1 THTGP
6 GARMILLT
14 LAWSLLMAS
23 QASDVNLIL
32 EQDKPVALYPDL
44 FSEAL
49 IHCTDGN
56 LQPDAVY
63 WFRTLLPAAAAA
75 RAQFLGKLNN
85 ADVFSPGEGVSRDRF
100 KSRKKT
106 KNVFSLKIINVTEED
121 AGLYSCV
128 MKDRKATEVWKPGVL
143 LLPGVI
149 PPTSPPTTTTRAT
162 VRHICRCS
170 PRADGCGPLVLWP
183 LVGTAAAL
191 ALTLLCTLYYFSR
204 LPKKCRHRFVKKR
217 QLT

>member
-1 THTGP
+1 MWVTDPPTP
-6 GARMILLT
+6 GAQPLT
-14 LAWSLLMAS
+14 FGPVSLVPA
-23 QASDVNLIL
+23 DVNLIL

-143 LLPGVI
+143 LLPGGSWGGRSLRLH
-149 PPTSPPTTTTRAT
+149 PAR
-162 VRHICRCS
+162 
-170 PRADGCGPLVLWP
+170 W
-183 LVGTAAAL
+183 AAAL
-191 ALTLLCTLYYFSR
+191 TFLKHARNARCSFDHDAAL
-204 LPKKCRHRFVKKR
+204 KG
-217 QLT
+217 